1 MTLWILFLVVRV
13 HFVWTLLLLLTFTC
27 SKGANPVISDI
38 LGLSPLHHAVLN
50 NQEETVSAILEFFPA
65 SYVVRYTI
73 FN

>member
-1 MTLWILFLVVRV
+1 MTLWILFLVLESTLSE
-13 HFVWTLLLLLTFTC
+13 HFSYFLLLTC

-50 NQEETVSAILEFFPA
+50 NQEQTVSAILEFFPA